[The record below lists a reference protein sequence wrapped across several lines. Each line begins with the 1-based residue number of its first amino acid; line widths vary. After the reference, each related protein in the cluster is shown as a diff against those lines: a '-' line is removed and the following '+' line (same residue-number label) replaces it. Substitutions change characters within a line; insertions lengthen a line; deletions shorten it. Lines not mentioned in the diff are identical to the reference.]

1 MVKKRV
7 KKIKSRKLIKINKNM
22 NNKILKLLRE
32 DLIGEL
38 GAINQYQEHI
48 DDINDDEAKKVL
60 GHIRDDEKEH
70 VAELIKIIRKLDAT
84 EEEKFQKE
92 DL

>member
-1 MVKKRV
+1 
-7 KKIKSRKLIKINKNM
+7 M
-22 NNKILKLLRE
+22 NNKDLKNLRE

-48 DDINDDEAKKVL
+48 NETDNEEIKKVL

-70 VAELIKIIRKLDAT
+70 VAELIKIIRKLDKT
-84 EEEKFQKE
+84 QEEKFQKE
-92 DL
+92 EL